1 MRSKSMSSRAR
12 RGKWRFFIGLSVLG
26 LLIVASAGARA
37 GNPSD
42 YSFALNSSA
51 TPFMQ

>member
-1 MRSKSMSSRAR
+1 MRSKSMSRSR

-37 GNPSD
+37 SQ
-42 YSFALNSSA
+42 SSA
-51 TPFMQ
+51 RAGAVIGSGTTLVR

>member
-1 MRSKSMSSRAR
+1 MRSKSMSRSR

-37 GNPSD
+37 EVVADSGT
-42 YSFALNSSA
+42 ALIH
-51 TPFMQ
+51 